1 MPIAIIVAKAS
12 AALCALVSYF
22 FFFLFSFF
30 FFFSFYIC
38 DLRMEI
44 GFFESEIYI
53 YISAKLSQMR
63 NDIREVKK

>member
-22 FFFLFSFF
+22 SLLF

-53 YISAKLSQMR
+53 SLQNFR
-63 NDIREVKK
+63 R